1 MTKARQHAIAVLTP
15 RLLTAEEAALYT
27 SRGLNTFLR
36 EVKDGKWPP
45 PIPDVRRLKRW
56 DIEDLD
62 AEIERR
68 KGKISIAT
76 DRAALN
82 REMGL

>member
-1 MTKARQHAIAVLTP
+1 MTKARQHATAVLTP

-27 SRGLNTFLR
+27 GRGLSTFLE
-36 EVKDGKWPP
+36 EVKDGEWSP

-62 AEIERR
+62 ADIERR
-68 KGKISIAT
+68 KGKISVAT
-76 DRAALN
+76 DRAALD